1 MWKDTDHFKNK
12 GGKSSETLKFST
24 HASVLIFFPM
34 DSFDSSIILD
44 DVIYYRLSA
53 ICGVLP
59 AEDRN

>member
-12 GGKSSETLKFST
+12 GGKSKKQILST
-24 HASVLIFFPM
+24 HASVLMFFPM

-53 ICGVLP
+53 ICRVLP